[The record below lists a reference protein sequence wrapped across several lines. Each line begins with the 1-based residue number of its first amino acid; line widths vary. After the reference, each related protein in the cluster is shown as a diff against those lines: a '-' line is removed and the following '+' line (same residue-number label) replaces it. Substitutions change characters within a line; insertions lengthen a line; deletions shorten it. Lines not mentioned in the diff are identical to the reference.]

1 MHSTQRTNW
10 IKKRLLTTCSALLAA
25 GLPHVA
31 TAQEAFHDSDDTQLA
46 QRVAWAEG
54 VDEQV
59 TLAGHQAS
67 CDRSQGL
74 ACDSMAINS
83 AGCSAGASG
92 VGSSCLSYWW
102 MGGDSA
108 LRKDYAANG
117 ITLQNN
123 VTQFYY
129 GVARGGVDE
138 MFNYAGHGDYLM
150 NVDFQKLG
158 GMQGQFLKMRTEHR
172 FGESL
177 REGTGTILPPNLAA
191 DLPTTETNHLYI
203 TNLTFMQFLSESFGL
218 FAGKVDTLDGDLNAF
233 ASGRGIHQFS
243 NAAFVVTPLGLRTI
257 AYSTLGAGFV
267 VVQDGEPIFTFSA
280 LNASDTTRTS
290 GFDELFADGIVLCP
304 ELRLPTNFFGLPG
317 HQLFGGTWSS
327 RDYATL
333 DFPPTVILP
342 NVPIPRA
349 SDSWSLY
356 WNCDQYLVV
365 DPNDS
370 KRGWGYFA
378 RAGFADPN
386 TNPIDW
392 FASAGL
398 GGNSN
403 LFGRAYDTFG
413 IGYYYAGLSDNLSPW
428 LGTVL
433 GGLGAGQGAEIFHN
447 FAVSPRLFITADT
460 QYLVPSRDA
469 IDDSIVVGL
478 RANLKF

>member
-1 MHSTQRTNW
+1 
-10 IKKRLLTTCSALLAA
+10 
-25 GLPHVA
+25 
-31 TAQEAFHDSDDTQLA
+31 
-46 QRVAWAEG
+46 
-54 VDEQV
+54 
-59 TLAGHQAS
+59 
-67 CDRSQGL
+67 
-74 ACDSMAINS
+74 
-83 AGCSAGASG
+83 
-92 VGSSCLSYWW
+92 
-102 MGGDSA
+102 
-108 LRKDYAANG
+108 
-117 ITLQNN
+117 
-123 VTQFYY
+123 
-129 GVARGGVDE
+129 
-138 MFNYAGHGDYLM
+138 
-150 NVDFQKLG
+150 
-158 GMQGQFLKMRTEHR
+158 
-172 FGESL
+172 
-177 REGTGTILPPNLAA
+177 
-191 DLPTTETNHLYI
+191 
-203 TNLTFMQFLSESFGL
+203 
-218 FAGKVDTLDGDLNAF
+218 
-233 ASGRGIHQFS
+233 
-243 NAAFVVTPLGLRTI
+243 
-257 AYSTLGAGFV
+257 
-267 VVQDGEPIFTFSA
+267 
-280 LNASDTTRTS
+280 
-290 GFDELFADGIVLCP
+290 VLCP

>member
-31 TAQEAFHDSDDTQLA
+31 TAQQAFHDSDDTQLA

-59 TLAGHQAS
+59 TLAGHQVS

-233 ASGRGIHQFS
+233 ASG
-243 NAAFVVTPLGLRTI
+243 
-257 AYSTLGAGFV
+257 
-267 VVQDGEPIFTFSA
+267 
-280 LNASDTTRTS
+280 
-290 GFDELFADGIVLCP
+290 
-304 ELRLPTNFFGLPG
+304 
-317 HQLFGGTWSS
+317 
-327 RDYATL
+327 
-333 DFPPTVILP
+333 
-342 NVPIPRA
+342 
-349 SDSWSLY
+349 
-356 WNCDQYLVV
+356 
-365 DPNDS
+365 
-370 KRGWGYFA
+370 
-378 RAGFADPN
+378 
-386 TNPIDW
+386 
-392 FASAGL
+392 
-398 GGNSN
+398 
-403 LFGRAYDTFG
+403 
-413 IGYYYAGLSDNLSPW
+413 
-428 LGTVL
+428 
-433 GGLGAGQGAEIFHN
+433 
-447 FAVSPRLFITADT
+447 
-460 QYLVPSRDA
+460 
-469 IDDSIVVGL
+469 
-478 RANLKF
+478 